1 MKFALVGVGG
11 AGGRIVDRLRRSEN
25 ETGRSFSKGSVLA
38 FDTEREAFKQYDH
51 IPLDRHVLVG
61 DTNPEIRGQGVDGD
75 VDLAASVARED
86 RDELHREFDKL
97 DLHELDAVLVVAGLG
112 GGTGGGVGAV
122 VLESL
127 DMLTDVPVYVLGV
140 LPTESESDRHVLN
153 TARSLQPVVR
163 LADSVILFDN
173 ESWYDSSAEES
184 LEQQYET
191 LNGALAD
198 RILSILALG
207 ELDSA
212 DIAENTLD
220 SSDLMRTLDTGGI
233 STIGHASIALDT
245 GGLLSRLV
253 SVFRNGENDEPDT
266 TLAMRTQDLIKRA
279 GTRKLTLPCEI
290 SSADRALIVLSG
302 PPEECSRKGFE
313 SARYWLEQETGAV
326 EVFAGDE
333 PRPNADG
340 VSASILFS
348 NITEIPRVD
357 ALKQRAVEI
366 QREGSVPEVNQGQ

>member
-25 ETGRSFSKGSVLA
+25 ETGRSFSTGSVLA

-153 TARSLQPVVR
+153 TARSLQPFVR

-184 LEQQYET
+184 LEQQYEE
-191 LNGALAD
+191 LNELLAD

-348 NITEIPRVD
+348 NVTEIPRVD

>member
-11 AGGRIVDRLRRSEN
+11 AGGRIVDRLRRDEA

-38 FDTEREAFKQYDH
+38 FDTEREPFKQYDH

-61 DTNPEIRGQGVDGD
+61 DTNPEIRGEGVDGD

-127 DMLTDVPVYVLGV
+127 DMLTDIPVYVLGV
-140 LPTESESDRHVLN
+140 LPTEGESDRHVLN
-153 TARSLQPVVR
+153 TARSLQPFVR
-163 LADSVILFDN
+163 LADSVMLFDN

-184 LEQQYET
+184 LEEQYET
-191 LNGALAD
+191 LNGVLAD
-198 RILSILALG
+198 RILAVLALG

-220 SSDLMRTLDTGGI
+220 SSDLMRTLNTGGI
-233 STIGHASIALDT
+233 STIGQASLELDT
-245 GGLLSRLV
+245 GGVLSRLV
-253 SVFRNGENDEPDT
+253 SVFRNGEDDEPDT

-333 PRPNADG
+333 PRPNADV
-340 VSASILFS
+340 VSASILLS
-348 NITEIPRVD
+348 NVTEIPRVD
-357 ALKQRAVEI
+357 ALKQRAVEV
-366 QREGSVPEVNQGQ
+366 QREKAASGVSQS